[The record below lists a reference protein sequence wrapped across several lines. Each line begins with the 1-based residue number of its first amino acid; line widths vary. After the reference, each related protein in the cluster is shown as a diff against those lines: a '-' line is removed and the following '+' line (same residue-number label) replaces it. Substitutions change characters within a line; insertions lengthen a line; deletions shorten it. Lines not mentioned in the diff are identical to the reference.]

1 MVGGALAF
9 LVIRALSVPLVK
21 EEAAREAA
29 GAGPVDETGAQLPE
43 EGDRDARLPRA
54 RAAADADLPQRER
67 RPQ

>member
-1 MVGGALAF
+1 VT
-9 LVIRALSVPLVK
+9 
-21 EEAAREAA
+21 EEAAREGA
-29 GAGPVDETGAQLPE
+29 GAGPVDETGAQLPEE